1 MAIPL
6 SAYDRKVIDAGYNY
20 IPQTQYLVTPFQIP
34 TIPKTT
40 DPITGKPG
48 MPINSSG
55 ILSLQPQGGGGVLQ
69 AGDINYR
76 DFAGLGFDA
85 FARRQ
90 PSPLVDDSYQSKLD
104 KNFFGFPS
112 YREQELTGPDMGE
125 YIGSNTDVPLEL
137 TKAGRLQSGLS
148 SIGKGITGLLSKAG
162 GIGPISALLGSM
174 DKFDTL
180 PALDQQF
187 IEQSMGYR
195 GPTVFGENTG
205 GNYVDPFGVNVRSA
219 FGNYAEKVRDDYSS
233 LKDSLTGR
241 LSDKYG
247 ATFDEELGEFVGK
260 GAKKAND
267 MTKMIRSKFTFRNKQ
282 INQQKFDAKIA
293 DKARQKQRDL
303 EIAAKKKRDAQAAI
317 AAAERTAELNRRQ
330 AIADRQ
336 AAAGQTTSGGRGNY
350 RSDRDNSRD
359 GGYGNTGRDSYGDKG
374 ASRSRD
380 NRSSDLG
387 FSDIRLKENVELIGK
402 SPSNINIYKF
412 NYKDNSTTY
421 QGAMAHEV
429 PWASVKHDSGYMMVD
444 YSKLDVDFKIYNVN

>member
-20 IPQTQYLVTPFQIP
+20 IPQTQYLLNPFQIP

-40 DPITGKPG
+40 DPITRKPR

-55 ILSLQPQGGGGVLQ
+55 ILSLQPQGGGGALQ
-69 AGDINYR
+69 AGDINYQ

-85 FARRQ
+85 FAKRQ
-90 PSPLVDDSYQSKLD
+90 PSPLVDDLYQSKLD

-125 YIGSNTDVPLEL
+125 YISSDTDIPLEL
-137 TKAGRLQSGLS
+137 TTAGRLQSGLS
-148 SIGKGITGLLSKAG
+148 EAGKGIKSLMSKASS
-162 GIGPISALLGSM
+162 IGPISAFLGSM

-219 FGNYAEKVRDDYSS
+219 LGNYAEKVRDEYSS

-267 MTKMIRSKFTFRNKQ
+267 MTKMMRKKFTFRNKQ
-282 INQQKFDAKIA
+282 INQQKFDKKIA
-293 DKARQKQRDL
+293 DQQRKAEAQKIKDEL
-303 EIAAKKKRDAQAAI
+303 AAAAKAKSKAAALAAI
-317 AAAERTAELNRRQ
+317 KKQGKADYNPGIHGANNYGKDSQGNQSFDSGQGFGIGSDGGPVSNRT
-330 AIADRQ
+330 
-336 AAAGQTTSGGRGNY
+336 GRGRTGY
-350 RSDRDNSRD
+350 SE
-359 GGYGNTGRDSYGDKG
+359 GGLATMFTR
-374 ASRSRD
+374 RR
-380 NRSSDLG
+380 
-387 FSDIRLKENVELIGK
+387 
-402 SPSNINIYKF
+402 
-412 NYKDNSTTY
+412 
-421 QGAMAHEV
+421 
-429 PWASVKHDSGYMMVD
+429 
-444 YSKLDVDFKIYNVN
+444 

>member
-20 IPQTQYLVTPFQIP
+20 IPQSQYLLQPFQLP
-34 TIPKTT
+34 TVPEIT
-40 DPITGKPG
+40 DPITRKPK

-55 ILSLQPQGGGGVLQ
+55 ILSLQPQGRGALQ
-69 AGDINYR
+69 AGDINYQ

-85 FARRQ
+85 FANRQ
-90 PSPLVDDSYQSKLD
+90 PAPLIDETNFEKINKS
-104 KNFFGFPS
+104 FFGFPS

-137 TKAGRLQSGLS
+137 TTAGRLQSGLS
-148 SIGKGITGLLSKAG
+148 KAGKGIKSLINKAG

-205 GNYVDPFGVNVRSA
+205 GGYVDPFGVNVRSA
-219 FGNYAEKVRDDYSS
+219 FGNYAEKVRDDYSG

-267 MTKMIRSKFTFRNKQ
+267 MTKMMRSKYSFRNKQ

-359 GGYGNTGRDSYGDKG
+359 GGYGGSSK
-374 ASRSRD
+374 RSAD

-429 PWASVKHDSGYMMVD
+429 PWASVKHDNGYMMVD